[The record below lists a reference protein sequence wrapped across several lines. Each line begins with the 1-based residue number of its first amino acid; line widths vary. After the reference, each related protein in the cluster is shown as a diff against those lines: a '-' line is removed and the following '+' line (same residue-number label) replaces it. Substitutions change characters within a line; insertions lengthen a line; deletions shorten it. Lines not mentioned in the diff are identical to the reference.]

1 MKVIIMVG
9 PSRCGKTRLAK
20 AMYEEHVKMGRE
32 VVLYFGGSPNF
43 NNKKLIAC
51 CEGKRFVCVDDMS
64 KKAVKNIVDVI
75 DDPIFRDVVD
85 ILVLIPPYI
94 PESLCIMPGIEI
106 WDEKRI
112 YVELHNRGIYM

>member
-20 AMYEEHVKMGRE
+20 AMSEEHVKMGRE
-32 VVLYFGGSPNF
+32 VVLYFAGSPNF
-43 NNKKLIAC
+43 NNKKLIVC

-64 KKAVKNIVDVI
+64 KKAVENIVDVI
-75 DDPIFRDVVD
+75 NDPIFRDVVD

-94 PESLCIMPGIEI
+94 PESLCSMSGIEI

-112 YVELHNRGIYM
+112 YVELYNRGIYM